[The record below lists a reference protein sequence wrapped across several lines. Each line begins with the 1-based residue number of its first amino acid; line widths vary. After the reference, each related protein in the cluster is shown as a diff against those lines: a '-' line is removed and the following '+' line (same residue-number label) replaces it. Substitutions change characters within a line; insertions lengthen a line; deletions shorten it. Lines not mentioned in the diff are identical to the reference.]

1 MGDIEEFSDSHL
13 FEDLLLDES
22 PLSINQHDSVSLRS
36 IAFSLKRIADGL
48 EHSASGG
55 IPNILDA
62 MLDALS
68 EIAAALHPEEHK

>member
-1 MGDIEEFSDSHL
+1 MYQPDPNL
-13 FEDLLLDES
+13 EDGSNACE
-22 PLSINQHDSVSLRS
+22 LSSEGRHRDVANAVHLRS
-36 IAFSLKRIADGL
+36 IALSLKRIADGL

-68 EIAAALHPEEHK
+68 EIAAALHPEERK

>member
-36 IAFSLKRIADGL
+36 IAISLKRIAKAL
-48 EHSASGG
+48 EAS
-55 IPNILDA
+55 NVKLDIIGNSVSRGFFE
-62 MLDALS
+62 LKESVED
-68 EIAAALHPEEHK
+68 K

>member
-1 MGDIEEFSDSHL
+1 MKNIEQFSDNHL

-48 EHSASGG
+48 EHSSSGG
-55 IPNILDA
+55 IPNILDSI
-62 MLDALS
+62 LYALS
-68 EIAAALHPEEHK
+68 EIAAALHPGERK

>member
-36 IAFSLKRIADGL
+36 IAISMKRIADAL
-48 EHSASGG
+48 YYDEEG
-55 IPNILDA
+55 IG
-62 MLDALS
+62 
-68 EIAAALHPEEHK
+68 IATVLNDLVVK

>member
-1 MGDIEEFSDSHL
+1 MVDHTDIELGAYDYAKLTDS
-13 FEDLLLDES
+13 
-22 PLSINQHDSVSLRS
+22 SVASCS
-36 IAFSLKRIADGL
+36 IAMSLKRIADGL
-48 EHSASGG
+48 EHSESGG